1 MNDLTLLY
9 VEDEIQTIQSI
20 DFFLK
25 RLFKE
30 VFIAQDGEEALSLF
44 SEKKPD
50 VIILDISIPKIDGLK
65 VASNIRKENSEIP
78 IIFITAHS
86 DNDKLLKAINLQ
98 TYSYLVKPI
107 RVDELNNI
115 ILKCI
120 KSVLDKKEKNPNKIL
135 ADGFEWNQEKNT
147 LFYNNTRVPLTK
159 NEVVLTEFFI
169 KNSNKFFLI
178 EDIIEY
184 CFYDDDMKNNSV
196 IQLVSS
202 FKKKTAGIINCKD
215 FFIENIY
222 NKGYRYFC
230 ILKLFF

>member
-1 MNDLTLLY
+1 MNNLTLLY

-50 VIILDISIPKIDGLK
+50 VVILDISIPKIDGLK
-65 VASNIRKENSEIP
+65 VASKIRKENSEIP

-120 KSVLDKKEKNPNKIL
+120 KSVLDKREKNPNKIL

-147 LFYNNTRVPLTK
+147 LFYKGIRVPLTK
-159 NEVVLTEFFI
+159 NEVILTEFFI
-169 KNSNKFFLI
+169 KNSNKIFSI

-184 CFYDDDMKNNSV
+184 CFYDEDMKNNSV
-196 IQLVSS
+196 IQLISR
-202 FKKKTAGIINCKD
+202 FKKKTADMINSKD

-222 NKGYRYFC
+222 NKGYR
-230 ILKLFF
+230 LK

>member
-1 MNDLTLLY
+1 MNNLTLLY

-50 VIILDISIPKIDGLK
+50 VVILDISIPKIDGLK
-65 VASNIRKENSEIP
+65 VASKIRKENSEIP

-86 DNDKLLKAINLQ
+86 ENDKLLKAINLQ

-120 KSVLDKKEKNPNKIL
+120 KSVLDKREKNPNKIL

-147 LFYNNTRVPLTK
+147 LFYKGVRVPLTK
-159 NEVVLTEFFI
+159 NEVILTEFFI
-169 KNSNKFFLI
+169 KNSNKIFSI

-184 CFYDDDMKNNSV
+184 CFYDEDMKNNSV
-196 IQLVSS
+196 IQLISR
-202 FKKKTAGIINCKD
+202 FKKKTADMINSKD

-222 NKGYRYFC
+222 NKGYR
-230 ILKLFF
+230 LK

>member
-1 MNDLTLLY
+1 MNNLTLLY

-50 VIILDISIPKIDGLK
+50 VVILDISIPKIDGLK
-65 VASNIRKENSEIP
+65 VASKIRKENSEIP

-120 KSVLDKKEKNPNKIL
+120 KSVLDKREKNPNKIL

-147 LFYNNTRVPLTK
+147 LFYKGVRVPLTK
-159 NEVVLTEFFI
+159 NEVILTEFFI
-169 KNSNKFFLI
+169 KNSNKIFSI

-184 CFYDDDMKNNSV
+184 CFYDEDMKNNSV
-196 IQLVSS
+196 IQLISR
-202 FKKKTAGIINCKD
+202 FKKKTADIINSKD

-222 NKGYRYFC
+222 NKGYR
-230 ILKLFF
+230 LK

>member
-1 MNDLTLLY
+1 MNNLTLLY

-50 VIILDISIPKIDGLK
+50 VVILDISIPKIDGLK
-65 VASNIRKENSEIP
+65 VASKIRKENSEIP

-86 DNDKLLKAINLQ
+86 ENDKLLKAINLQ

-120 KSVLDKKEKNPNKIL
+120 KSVLDKREKNPNKIL

-147 LFYNNTRVPLTK
+147 LFYKGIRVPLTK
-159 NEVVLTEFFI
+159 NEVILTEFFI
-169 KNSNKFFLI
+169 KNSNKIFSI

-184 CFYDDDMKNNSV
+184 CFYDEDMKNNSV
-196 IQLVSS
+196 IQLISR
-202 FKKKTAGIINCKD
+202 FKKKTADIINSKD

-222 NKGYRYFC
+222 NKGYR
-230 ILKLFF
+230 LK

>member
-1 MNDLTLLY
+1 MNNLTLLY

-50 VIILDISIPKIDGLK
+50 VVILDISIPKIDGLK
-65 VASNIRKENSEIP
+65 VASKIRKENSEIP

-86 DNDKLLKAINLQ
+86 ESEKLLKAINLQ

-120 KSVLDKKEKNPNKIL
+120 KSVLDKREKNPNKIL

-147 LFYNNTRVPLTK
+147 LFYKGIRVPLTK
-159 NEVVLTEFFI
+159 NEVILTEFFI
-169 KNSNKFFLI
+169 KNSNKIFSI

-184 CFYDDDMKNNSV
+184 CFYDEDMKNNSV
-196 IQLVSS
+196 IQLISR
-202 FKKKTAGIINCKD
+202 FKKKTADIINSKD

-222 NKGYRYFC
+222 NKGYR
-230 ILKLFF
+230 LK

>member
-1 MNDLTLLY
+1 MNNLTLLY

-50 VIILDISIPKIDGLK
+50 VVILDISIPKIDGLK
-65 VASNIRKENSEIP
+65 VASKIRKENGEIP

-120 KSVLDKKEKNPNKIL
+120 KSVLDKREKNPNKIL

-147 LFYNNTRVPLTK
+147 LFYKGIRVPLTK
-159 NEVVLTEFFI
+159 NEVILTEFFI
-169 KNSNKFFLI
+169 KNSNKIFSI

-184 CFYDDDMKNNSV
+184 CFYDEDMKNNSV
-196 IQLVSS
+196 IQLISR
-202 FKKKTAGIINCKD
+202 FKKKTADIINSKD

-222 NKGYRYFC
+222 NKGYR
-230 ILKLFF
+230 LK

>member
-9 VEDEIQTIQSI
+9 VEDEIQIIQSI

-30 VFIAQDGEEALSLF
+30 VYIAQDGEEALKLF
-44 SEKKPD
+44 YEKNPD
-50 VIILDISIPKIDGLK
+50 VVILDINIPKVDGLK
-65 VASNIRKENSEIP
+65 VASKIRKENSEIP

-86 DNDKLLKAINLQ
+86 ENDKLLKAINLQ

-107 RVDELNNI
+107 KVHELNNI

-135 ADGFEWNQEKNT
+135 ADGFEWNQDKTT
-147 LFYNNTRVPLTK
+147 LFYKNIRIPLTK
-159 NEVVLTEFFI
+159 NEVILTEFFI
-169 KNSNKFFLI
+169 KNSNKIFTI

-184 CFYDDDMKNNSV
+184 CFYDEDMKNNSV
-196 IQLVSS
+196 IQLISR
-202 FKKKTAGIINCKD
+202 FKKKTADIINSKD

-222 NKGYRYFC
+222 NKGYR
-230 ILKLFF
+230 LK

>member
-1 MNDLTLLY
+1 MNNLTLLY

-50 VIILDISIPKIDGLK
+50 VVILDISIPKIDGLK
-65 VASNIRKENSEIP
+65 VASKIRKENSEIP

-120 KSVLDKKEKNPNKIL
+120 KSVLDKREKNPNKIL

-147 LFYNNTRVPLTK
+147 LFYKGIRVPLTK
-159 NEVVLTEFFI
+159 NEVILTEFFI
-169 KNSNKFFLI
+169 KNSNKIFSI

-184 CFYDDDMKNNSV
+184 CFYDEDMKNNSV
-196 IQLVSS
+196 IQLISR
-202 FKKKTAGIINCKD
+202 FKKKTADIINSKD

-222 NKGYRYFC
+222 NKGYR
-230 ILKLFF
+230 LK

>member
-50 VIILDISIPKIDGLK
+50 VVILDISIPKIDGLK

-147 LFYNNTRVPLTK
+147 LFYKGIRVPLTK

-169 KNSNKFFLI
+169 KNSNKIFSI

-196 IQLVSS
+196 IQLISR
-202 FKKKTAGIINCKD
+202 FKKKTADIINSKD

-222 NKGYRYFC
+222 NKGYR
-230 ILKLFF
+230 LK